1 MRRKVE
7 IGYARGTETRD
18 RILNVAI
25 QLFGNYGFDS
35 VTTREIAAQ
44 SDVPPAS
51 LRYYFVNKEG
61 LYIACL
67 EHVQTL
73 TFKLLEGEL
82 EATEALLA
90 QDNVDADRLIESFCA
105 MQDARIDSLMGGP
118 DNGAAALFTIR
129 HDLPSTGGAGKLGS
143 MHADARRMMN
153 CYLQVLSRISGNTR
167 GFAIGTDHHRHD
179 FRADRQPVPAP
190 QPIGRNGLG
199 DNAGTDCMV
208 ESNHPA
214 ADYRDTEIL
223 SGLGSGPKREIADYL
238 TSAKSISASLIYCKR
253 NRFE

>member
-7 IGYARGTETRD
+7 TGYARGAETRD

-73 TFKLLEGEL
+73 TFKLLE
-82 EATEALLA
+82 ASWKQPRRFSRRT
-90 QDNVDADRLIESFCA
+90 
-105 MQDARIDSLMGGP
+105 M
-118 DNGAAALFTIR
+118 
-129 HDLPSTGGAGKLGS
+129 ST
-143 MHADARRMMN
+143 
-153 CYLQVLSRISGNTR
+153 Q
-167 GFAIGTDHHRHD
+167 
-179 FRADRQPVPAP
+179 
-190 QPIGRNGLG
+190 
-199 DNAGTDCMV
+199 
-208 ESNHPA
+208 
-214 ADYRDTEIL
+214 
-223 SGLGSGPKREIADYL
+223 IA
-238 TSAKSISASLIYCKR
+238 
-253 NRFE
+253 